1 MTIEKERWYSLAEI
15 IILKLL
21 PMAKSRYLARR
32 WIKEGKIKAISD
44 GFGKGRRVRV
54 KGQWLLDFIAACEKG
69 KF

>member
-1 MTIEKERWYSLAEI
+1 
-15 IILKLL
+15 
-21 PMAKSRYLARR
+21 MAKSRYLARR